1 MKPFFIALQF
11 LTRLPSPNYTELSE
25 REIGRSLLHYPLV
38 GLVIGILLLI
48 TTWMTAGIDPM
59 MSAALL
65 LTLWTLVTGI
75 LHLDG
80 LADSAD
86 AWIGG
91 AGDRERT
98 LTIMKDPYCGPAAV
112 VALVLVLLI
121 KFAALAVIIQQSDWS
136 YLLLIPV
143 LARAQLLLLFLT
155 TPYVRKDGLGA
166 ALAEHQPEK
175 ASFVVYGLTA
185 LLILI
190 GWGWDG
196 ITLLFTAIATLLLLQ
211 KMMLSRIDGTTGDTA
226 GALVEI
232 CEAVLLV
239 AAAAIG

>member
-11 LTRLPSPNYTELSE
+11 LTRLPSPNYSGLSE
-25 REIGRSLLHYPLV
+25 QEIGRSLLHYPLV

-59 MSAALL
+59 LSAALL
-65 LTLWTLVTGI
+65 LALWTLVTGV

-98 LTIMKDPYCGPAAV
+98 LSIMKDPYCGPAAV
-112 VALVLVLLI
+112 VTLVLVLLI

-136 YLLLIPV
+136 YLLLIPA

-196 ITLLFTAIATLLLLQ
+196 ITLLFIAIATLLLLQ

-232 CEAVLLV
+232 CEAALLV

>member
-11 LTRLPSPNYTELSE
+11 LTRLPSPHYSELSE
-25 REIGRSLLHYPLV
+25 QEIGRSLLHYPLV

-48 TTWMTAGIDPM
+48 TTWLTAGIDPM
-59 MSAALL
+59 LSAALL
-65 LTLWTLVTGI
+65 LSLWTLVTGA

-98 LTIMKDPYCGPAAV
+98 LAIMKDPYCGPAAV
-112 VALVLVLLI
+112 VILVLVLLI
-121 KFAALAVIIQQSDWS
+121 KFAALSVIIQQSDWS
-136 YLLLIPV
+136 YLLLIP
-143 LARAQLLLLFLT
+143 LIARTQLLLLFLT

-166 ALAEHQPEK
+166 ALAEHQAEK
-175 ASFVVYGLTA
+175 ASFVVYGLTT

-232 CEAVLLV
+232 CEAALLV

>member
-11 LTRLPSPNYTELSE
+11 LTRLPSPRYPELTEQ
-25 REIGRSLLHYPLV
+25 EIGRSLLHYPLV

-48 TTWMTAGIDPM
+48 TTWLTAGIDPM
-59 MSAALL
+59 LSAALL
-65 LTLWTLVTGI
+65 LSLWTLVTGA

-98 LTIMKDPYCGPAAV
+98 LAIMKDPYCGPAAV
-112 VALVLVLLI
+112 VILVLLLLI
-121 KFAALAVIIQQSDWS
+121 KFAALTVIIQQSDWS
-136 YLLLIPV
+136 YLLLIPFI
-143 LARAQLLLLFLT
+143 ARAQLLLLFLT
-155 TPYVRKDGLGA
+155 TSYVRKDGLGSV
-166 ALAEHQPEK
+166 LVQHLPEK
-175 ASFVVYGLTA
+175 ASLVVYGLTA
-185 LLILI
+185 LLTLI

-232 CEAVLLV
+232 CEAALLV